1 VKITRNVC
9 NLDKSCFATILSFL
23 QTFASFVIYGRILF
37 GHGIRVIKH
46 SAKSLVI
53 EMAVMLVVT

>member
-1 VKITRNVC
+1 MYVTLTNHVLRP
-9 NLDKSCFATILSFL
+9 FYTFL
-23 QTFASFVIYGRILF
+23 QTFASFVIYKRILF